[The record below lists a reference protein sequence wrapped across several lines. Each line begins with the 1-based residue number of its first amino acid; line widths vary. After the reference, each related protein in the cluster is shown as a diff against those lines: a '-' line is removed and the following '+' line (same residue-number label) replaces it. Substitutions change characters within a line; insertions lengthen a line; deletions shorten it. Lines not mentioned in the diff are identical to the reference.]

1 MKRAALLLLIVPFA
15 LVVRPRA
22 AQQPPLSSPP
32 AATAEEKPDEGF
44 PVTSDL
50 VKRKCS
56 GCHHGDDKGRLT
68 RISYRR
74 TTPEGWEQTLK
85 RMVTLNNVKLEP
97 AEAREIVR
105 YLADHQGLAPEE
117 AKPAAFEVERRQID
131 YQFADKNADKN
142 KKLTE
147 ETCIACHSM
156 GRVISQRRTK
166 SEWELLVAMHRGYY
180 WLSDFQAFRHTGP
193 SRREPGAEGPP
204 PDTRQP
210 MDVAITQLSSTFPL
224 TTPDW
229 AAWSATMRP
238 PQLQGR
244 WALSGYQAGK
254 GAIFGQVTVAPQ
266 GATDS
271 GEFTTEIAYTVA
283 STGEHMKRTGKA
295 IVYTG
300 FQWRGRN
307 TTTSGDEREREL
319 REVMFVDRDWRHASG
334 RWFTGAYDEFGIDV
348 QLQRVGNDP
357 VLSGVGQT
365 MLRAGGSGQQVSL
378 FGANLPGR
386 AAPADLNFGPGI
398 TVDRIVSAAPEQLV
412 VAVSVAKDATAGR
425 RSIFLNGATGN
436 AMVAVAGD
444 IDYIKVTPQAGLA
457 RVGGANFPKQF
468 QQFEAIAYANGPDGK
483 PDTKDD
489 IELGPVSASWATEE
503 YTATFEDDDKDF
515 VGTIDPKTGLFT
527 PNLDGPNPKRK
538 HNSNN
543 YGDVWVVASFDLPPS
558 SSATTSAKRT
568 IKARA
573 HLLVT
578 VPLYIKFDEAEVG
591 K

>member
-1 MKRAALLLLIVPFA
+1 MKRAALLL
-15 LVVRPRA
+15 VVLPLAFGVRSRA
-22 AQQPPLSSPP
+22 AQQPPLSTP
-32 AATAEEKPDEGF
+32 AAPTAETEKADEGF
-44 PVTSDL
+44 PITSDL

-56 GCHHGDDKGRLT
+56 SCHRADDKGRMT

-74 TTPEGWEQTLK
+74 TTPEGWEQTIK
-85 RMVTLNNVKLEP
+85 RMITLNNLKIEP

-105 YLADHQGLAPEE
+105 YLADHQGLAPDE

-131 YQFADKNADKN
+131 FEWADKSDKD

-147 ETCIACHSM
+147 ETCIACHSI
-156 GRVISQRRTK
+156 GRVMLQRRTK

-193 SRREPGAEGPP
+193 VRRQPDAQGPP

-210 MDVAITQLSSTFPL
+210 MDVAIAQLSTAFPL
-224 TTPDW
+224 TTPEW

-238 PQLQGR
+238 PELQGK
-244 WALSGYQAGK
+244 WVLSGYQPGK
-254 GAIFGQVTVAPQ
+254 GPIFGQVAIAGQ
-266 GATDS
+266 GAPDS
-271 GEFTTEIAYTVA
+271 GEFTTEITYTIP
-283 STGEHMKRTGKA
+283 STGEHVKRTGKA

-300 FQWRGRN
+300 FQWRGRS
-307 TTTSGDEREREL
+307 TASAGDERDHEL
-319 REVMFVDRDWRHASG
+319 REVMFVDRDWRRASG

-348 QLQRVGNDP
+348 QLQRVGGDP
-357 VLSGVGQT
+357 VVTGVGQT
-365 MLRAGGSGQQVSL
+365 LLRAGSGAQELHL
-378 FGANLPGR
+378 FGANLPAR
-386 AAPADLNFGPGI
+386 VAAADLNFGPGI
-398 TVDRIVSAAPEQLV
+398 SVNRIVNATPDQLV
-412 VAVSVAKDATAGR
+412 VAVSVAKNATVGR
-425 RSIFLNGATGN
+425 RSVFLKGATGD
-436 AMVAVAGD
+436 ATVAVCDD
-444 IDYIKVTPQAGLA
+444 IDYIKVTPQAGMA

-489 IELGPVSASWATEE
+489 VELGPVGATWATEE

-538 HNSNN
+538 HNANN
-543 YGDVWVVASFDLPPS
+543 YGDVWVVASFQSPAPS
-558 SSATTSAKRT
+558 TGAMRT
-568 IKARA
+568 LRARA

-578 VPLYIKFDEAEVG
+578 VPLYIKFDQGEVG
-591 K
+591 R

>member
-1 MKRAALLLLIVPFA
+1 MKRAALLLFVVP
-15 LVVRPRA
+15 LVLAARPR
-22 AQQPPLSSPP
+22 AQQPPMSSPP
-32 AATAEEKPDEGF
+32 AATTAPGDKSETEEGF
-44 PVTSDL
+44 SIASDL
-50 VKRKCS
+50 VKRKCAT
-56 GCHHGDDKGRLT
+56 CHHADDKGRLT

-74 TTPEGWEQTLK
+74 TTPEGWEQTIK

-97 AEAREIVR
+97 AEARDIVR
-105 YLADHQGLAPEE
+105 YLADHQGLAPDE

-131 YQFADKNADKN
+131 FKYAAKDEKDKDKQ
-142 KKLTE
+142 LTE

-166 SEWELLVAMHRGYY
+166 EEWELLVAMHRGYY
-180 WLSDFQAFRHTGP
+180 WLSDFQAFRRTGP
-193 SRREPGAEGPP
+193 TRREPGPDGRP
-204 PDTRQP
+204 PDNRHP
-210 MDVAITQLSSTFPL
+210 MDVAITNLSTTFPL
-224 TTPDW
+224 RTPEW

-244 WALSGYQAGK
+244 WALSGYQPGK
-254 GAIFGQVTVAPQ
+254 GAIFGQVAIAPS
-266 GATDS
+266 GAADS
-271 GEFTTEIAYTVA
+271 GEFTTEITYTIPR
-283 STGEHMKRTGKA
+283 TGEHVKRAGKA

-300 FQWRGRN
+300 YQWRGRS
-307 TTTSGDEREREL
+307 TSSSDAEHEL

-348 QLQRVGNDP
+348 QLQRVGADP
-357 VLSGVGQT
+357 VITGASQT
-365 MLRAGGSGQQVSL
+365 IVKAGGAAQEVAL
-378 FGANLPGR
+378 FGANFPAR
-386 AAPADLNFGPGI
+386 VAATDLNFGPGI
-398 TVDRIVSAAPEQLV
+398 TVDRVVSATPEQIV
-412 VAVSVAKDATAGR
+412 VALAAAKDAAVGR
-425 RSIFLNGATGN
+425 RSVFVNGATGD
-436 AMVAVAGD
+436 ATIAVAND

-489 IELGPVSASWATEE
+489 VELGPVSASWATEE

-515 VGTIDPKTGLFT
+515 VGAIDPKSGLFT

-538 HNSNN
+538 HNTNN
-543 YGDVWVVASFDLPPS
+543 YGDVWVVASYDAGPS
-558 SSATTSAKRT
+558 AAAPRRML
-568 IKARA
+568 KARA

-591 K
+591 R